1 MVDGFDGLRH
11 HIIVGRHNNNG
22 DVGNLRTAG
31 THGGKCFVARGIEE
45 GDFAAIFEFNIVG
58 PDMLGNTARF
68 AGNYIGF
75 TDVVEQRCFTVVDMA
90 HHRHDRRAREQVFG
104 AVFFFLNGF
113 LNFDRNKFDFVAK
126 FIGHY
131 RHGFGIKPLVD
142 RNEHPQRHT
151 GTNNLGWIYIHH
163 GGQFAYGNELGYLD
177 NIFVHLG
184 TGTLF
189 GHPFGKGHTLVATV
203 LRTFGFLSFGRQT
216 GKCLLD
222 LFLNILFVDLLLNR
236 HLLFDN
242 QCRFFLRF
250 IFLLFSPFFKLL
262 VANRYFLFGIFLYT
276 FAFLFVARE
285 FIVVL
290 ACGSFLRCLNRQIDF
305 AYYFRP

>member
-1 MVDGFDGLRH
+1 MNAEATFCRDIVRLVFTSPRFDEVVHIGQFVFNLFRVGRWFIHFVDGKHNWDTGCRSMVDGLDGLGH

-31 THGGKCFVARGIEE
+31 THGGKGFVARSIEE

-189 GHPFGKGHTLVATV
+189 GHPFGKGHTLVAAV
-203 LRTFGFLSFGRQT
+203 LRTFGFLSFG
-216 GKCLLD
+216 G
-222 LFLNILFVDLLLNR
+222 
-236 HLLFDN
+236 
-242 QCRFFLRF
+242 
-250 IFLLFSPFFKLL
+250 
-262 VANRYFLFGIFLYT
+262 
-276 FAFLFVARE
+276 
-285 FIVVL
+285 
-290 ACGSFLRCLNRQIDF
+290 
-305 AYYFRP
+305 